1 MSKNVII
8 AIVVV
13 VIIIAGAVWYMNQK
27 SADVMIDDGSA
38 TVDTDTTGSFVTG
51 DDQGADAMM
60 DKGDDVMTDE
70 AI

>member
-27 SADVMIDDGSA
+27 TDDVMIDDGSA
-38 TVDTDTTGSFVTG
+38 TVDTTGSFVTG